1 MDSESLQREL
11 LIEHLVL
18 QNAIEF
24 AGLDEETGDILYNI
38 TPKLKDV
45 KPSMYYDMKRLYEEK
60 LYKEIEAGP
69 ESIVWNLR
77 LQ

>member
-1 MDSESLQREL
+1 MGSESLQREL
-11 LIEHLVL
+11 LIEHLIL

-24 AGLDEETGDILYNI
+24 AGVDEETGDILYNI

-45 KPSMYYDMKRLYEEK
+45 KPSMYYDMKRQYEEK
-60 LYKEIEAGP
+60 LYGQIEAGP